1 MGPVPETRTGA
12 QDQAEQLRIL
22 PIELLQRGANQPRMD
37 FDKEALQELAD
48 SIRAQGVLQPV
59 LVRPL
64 ADSARFEIIAGERR
78 WRAAQLA
85 GLHEIPA
92 VVRELDDRTAMC
104 IALIENIQREDL
116 NPLEQARG
124 LARLVEDF
132 EMTHDAVAESVGR
145 SRSAVTNTLRLL
157 ELSEEVKRLLEGR
170 QLEMGHARALL
181 TLSEQQQMWAA
192 QQIVKSGLSVRGAE
206 ALARRLQKAKTVL
219 KPGQNRVDPDVRLLE
234 TELSEQLGT
243 AVTIQ
248 QGKQG
253 KGTLRNSLQFPGA
266 TGRYPGQDP
275 EQTGVNGVRSHIAHA
290 HSLISVFSRIIGTSR
305 IHAALS

>member
-1 MGPVPETRTGA
+1 MGPVAEARAGA
-12 QDQAEQLRIL
+12 QDQAEQLRTL

-37 FDKEALQELAD
+37 FDREALQELAD

-64 ADSARFEIIAGERR
+64 ADSGKFEIIAGERR

-92 VVRELDDRTAMC
+92 VVRKLDDQTAMC

-124 LARLVEDF
+124 LARLVDDF
-132 EMTHDAVAESVGR
+132 DMTHDAVAESVGR

-206 ALARRLQKAKTVL
+206 ALARRLQTAKTVL
-219 KPGQNRVDPDVRLLE
+219 KPGRNRVDPDVRLLE

-243 AVTIQ
+243 AVSIQ

-253 KGTLRNSLQFPGA
+253 KGTLRIAYSSLDQLDGILA
-266 TGRYPGQDP
+266 
-275 EQTGVNGVRSHIAHA
+275 
-290 HSLISVFSRIIGTSR
+290 RIR
-305 IHAALS
+305 NKQV

>member
-1 MGPVPETRTGA
+1 MNARKRGLGRGLEALLGPVAEARTEV
-12 QDQAEQLRIL
+12 QDQANELRAL

-37 FDKEALQELAD
+37 FDKDALQELAD

-64 ADSARFEIIAGERR
+64 ADSGRFEIIAGERR

-92 VVRELDDRTAMC
+92 VVRELDDQTSMC

-124 LARLVEDF
+124 LARLADEFD
-132 EMTHDAVAESVGR
+132 MTHDAIAESVGR

-157 ELSEEVKRLLEGR
+157 DLSEEVKRLLESR
-170 QLEMGHARALL
+170 QIEMGHARALL

-206 ALARRLQKAKTVL
+206 ALVRRLQKAKTVL
-219 KPGQNRVDPDVRLLE
+219 KPARDRVDPDVRLLE
-234 TELSEQLGT
+234 TELSEQLGA

-248 QGKQG
+248 QKKQG
-253 KGTLRNSLQFPGA
+253 KGTLRIAYGSLAQLDGILA
-266 TGRYPGQDP
+266 
-275 EQTGVNGVRSHIAHA
+275 
-290 HSLISVFSRIIGTSR
+290 RIR
-305 IHAALS
+305 KK

>member
-48 SIRAQGVLQPV
+48 SIKAQGVLQPV

-253 KGTLRNSLQFPGA
+253 RGTLRIAYSSLAQLDGILA
-266 TGRYPGQDP
+266 
-275 EQTGVNGVRSHIAHA
+275 
-290 HSLISVFSRIIGTSR
+290 RIR
-305 IHAALS
+305 NKQV

>member
-1 MGPVPETRTGA
+1 MSTRKRGLGRGLEALLGPVPETRTGA
-12 QDQAEQLRIL
+12 QDQAEELRVL

-78 WRAAQLA
+78 WRASQLA

-132 EMTHDAVAESVGR
+132 DMTHDAVAESVGR
-145 SRSAVTNTLRLL
+145 SRPAVTNMLRLL
-157 ELSEEVKRLLEGR
+157 ELSEDVKRLLESR

-192 QQIVKSGLSVRGAE
+192 QQIIKSGLSVRGAE
-206 ALARRLQKAKTVL
+206 ALARRLQRAKTVL
-219 KPGQNRVDPDVRLLE
+219 KPGRNRVDPDVRALE
-234 TELSEQLGT
+234 TELSEQLGA

-248 QGKQG
+248 QGKRG
-253 KGTLRNSLQFPGA
+253 KGTLRIAYSSLDQLDGILA
-266 TGRYPGQDP
+266 
-275 EQTGVNGVRSHIAHA
+275 
-290 HSLISVFSRIIGTSR
+290 RIR
-305 IHAALS
+305 NKQV